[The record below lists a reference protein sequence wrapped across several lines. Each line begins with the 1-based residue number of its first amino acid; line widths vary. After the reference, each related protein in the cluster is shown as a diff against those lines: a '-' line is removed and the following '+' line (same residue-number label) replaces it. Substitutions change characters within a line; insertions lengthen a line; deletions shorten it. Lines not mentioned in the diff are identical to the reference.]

1 MINFENLKNRKM
13 QLKDKVIVVT
23 GGSGLLGKAFIKKIV
38 SEGGIAINADIHAS
52 NDSKK
57 NEINLDITD
66 ESSVKLAI
74 DQVVINYGR
83 IDGWVN
89 NAYPRTKDWGTN
101 IEQLPL
107 ASWKQNVDM
116 HLNGYFCCC
125 REVLLQMKKQ
135 GFGSL
140 INMSS
145 IYGINGPDFTV
156 YEGTNIGNA
165 VEYSAIKGGLVNL
178 TKYLA
183 SYFGASGVRVNCV
196 SPGGIYD
203 NQDPIFVENYNKKV
217 PLKRMGLPEDIS
229 PSIAFLLSDE
239 SKYITGHNL
248 VVDGGWS
255 IV

>member
-1 MINFENLKNRKM
+1 
-13 QLKDKVIVVT
+13 
-23 GGSGLLGKAFIKKIV
+23 
-38 SEGGIAINADIHAS
+38 
-52 NDSKK
+52 
-57 NEINLDITD
+57 
-66 ESSVKLAI
+66 
-74 DQVVINYGR
+74 
-83 IDGWVN
+83 
-89 NAYPRTKDWGTN
+89 
-101 IEQLPL
+101 
-107 ASWKQNVDM
+107 
-116 HLNGYFCCC
+116 
-125 REVLLQMKKQ
+125 MKKQ

-145 IYGINGPDFTV
+145 IYGINGPDFTI
-156 YEGTNIGNA
+156 YEGTSIGNA